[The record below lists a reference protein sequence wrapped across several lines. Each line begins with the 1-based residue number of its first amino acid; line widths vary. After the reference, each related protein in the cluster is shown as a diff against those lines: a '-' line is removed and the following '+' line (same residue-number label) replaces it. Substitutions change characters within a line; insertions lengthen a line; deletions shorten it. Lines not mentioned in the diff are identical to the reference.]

1 MPSIF
6 TLTDEP
12 PSQPHPICSLLFG
25 ETLKFHK
32 KNSHQHSD
40 EREKKKD
47 ISVKIGEAR
56 YKIAEIV

>member
-12 PSQPHPICSLLFG
+12 LSQPLPICSLLFG

-40 EREKKKD
+40 ERNKKD

>member
-12 PSQPHPICSLLFG
+12 PPQPHPICSLLFG

-40 EREKKKD
+40 ERKKKD
-47 ISVKIGEAR
+47 ISDKIGEAR